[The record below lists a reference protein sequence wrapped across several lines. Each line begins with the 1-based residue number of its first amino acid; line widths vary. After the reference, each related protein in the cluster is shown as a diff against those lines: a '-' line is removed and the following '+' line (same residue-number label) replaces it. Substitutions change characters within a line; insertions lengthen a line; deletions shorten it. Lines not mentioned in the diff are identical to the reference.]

1 MARPL
6 IKDLQEEIKTLE
18 FVRVQ
23 YIEIITE
30 KAVALREIGD
40 ENARLTK
47 KLEALEASLDV
58 IAMAATAG
66 LAVTEL

>member
-1 MARPL
+1 MLKSEMAA
-6 IKDLQEEIKTLE
+6 EIKTLE
-18 FVRVQ
+18 FVRLQ

-30 KAVALREIGD
+30 KSVELREIGD
-40 ENARLTK
+40 ENTRLTK